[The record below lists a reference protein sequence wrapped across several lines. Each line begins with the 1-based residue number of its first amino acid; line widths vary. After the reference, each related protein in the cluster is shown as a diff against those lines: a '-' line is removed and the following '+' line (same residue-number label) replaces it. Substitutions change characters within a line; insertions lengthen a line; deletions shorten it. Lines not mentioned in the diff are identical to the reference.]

1 MTIPTPYELVK
12 LLGIND
18 YFAGLP
24 TLRKK
29 DYVIVSMRQLLNWKK
44 SFRSGQNRALMVLAT
59 GAGKTIIPHVL
70 LHIVFFHI
78 LQ

>member
-44 SFRSGQNRALMVLAT
+44 FQEWSESRLDGIGNRCR
-59 GAGKTIIPHVL
+59 
-70 LHIVFFHI
+70 
-78 LQ
+78 